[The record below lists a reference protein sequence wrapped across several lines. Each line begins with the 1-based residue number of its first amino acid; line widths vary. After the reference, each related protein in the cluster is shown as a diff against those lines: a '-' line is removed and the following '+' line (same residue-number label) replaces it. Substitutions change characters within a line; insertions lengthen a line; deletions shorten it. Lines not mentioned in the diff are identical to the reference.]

1 MDVVD
6 AEHKKSLY
14 RDERIILVDTQTK
27 ALIRGK
33 PGWWQMTMGGFLF
46 SNRIARS
53 VKGILYLTNRRIL
66 FIREVLK
73 EDIEPKSTKERIQ
86 LRKDR
91 ELFQHLVGIQ
101 DIKVRTPR
109 LGKPDLEI
117 LYKPLSVET
126 KPFKFVW
133 KVGETKPEVWVSKT
147 KKLLEKA
154 KAPSKDDLK
163 ISG

>member
-33 PGWWQMTMGGFLF
+33 PGWWQMMMGGFLF

-53 VKGILYLTNRRIL
+53 VKGTLYLTNRRIL
-66 FIREVLK
+66 FIRELLK

-91 ELFQHLVGIQ
+91 EPIGSADRVEVSERAPAQASSEGAG
-101 DIKVRTPR
+101 PR
-109 LGKPDLEI
+109 
-117 LYKPLSVET
+117 
-126 KPFKFVW
+126 
-133 KVGETKPEVWVSKT
+133 PE
-147 KKLLEKA
+147 
-154 KAPSKDDLK
+154 P
-163 ISG
+163 